1 MAPQPLSE
9 RQKNLIRAYS
19 YSQFQMTP
27 QEFVSK
33 WEVNYE
39 EVSLICNRSISTVSF
54 WFSYGVNQ
62 RQPNRNDM
70 RHLALVD
77 FILENFEKIPLE
89 LINLL
94 CPLDSD

>member
-1 MAPQPLSE
+1 MAPQPLSQ
-9 RQKNLIRAYS
+9 RQRNLIKAYS
-19 YSQFQMTP
+19 YSQIQMTP

-33 WEVNYE
+33 WDVNYE

-62 RQPNRNDM
+62 RQPTRNDM

-77 FILENFEKIPLE
+77 FILNNFQEIPRE
-89 LINLL
+89 FMNLL
-94 CPLDSD
+94 CPLDLD

>member
-1 MAPQPLSE
+1 MAPQPLSQ
-9 RQKNLIRAYS
+9 RQRDLIKAYS
-19 YSQFQMTP
+19 YSQIQMTP

-39 EVSLICNRSISTVSF
+39 EVSLICNRSISTVGF

-62 RQPNRNDM
+62 RRPNTNDM

-77 FILENFEKIPLE
+77 FILNNFESISVE
-89 LINLL
+89 LMNLL